1 MMNTMQPMN
10 AMQMAAGSAAAL
22 VNGNSFHFI
31 SIFWVAFIERVK
43 MESKL
48 GTGSTVS
55 TGTTP
60 SSLCSTPNINLLSQS
75 GANPMMQFMQQ
86 GYPTGLHQVFKV
98 DSHE

>member
-22 VNGNSFHFI
+22 VN
-31 SIFWVAFIERVK
+31 
-43 MESKL
+43 